1 MTLTER
7 FRNLFRPAGKQQP
20 NIPVTVVAEPAPTG
34 NTVRPVPVPLP
45 FSDKQETIHVPADVP
60 VVADTVP
67 AWLEDEDLLRDE
79 AVLFGLSEARADE
92 KVALIKH
99 YFAHRTADLERT
111 AERYNEQ
118 IGELNLFIEQKE
130 NLIGELEH
138 KHSGL
143 ENRQPAEHHLPRTL
157 AGLAISVVMCTGNY
171 FLIADTLLPAFPRNS
186 ALISIGVFLAG
197 MFNLFSR
204 TSFLHETSA
213 PVTPRRLL
221 EEVGLPLAASFFVLV
236 QALQTQ
242 PVLNAVALFVF
253 IFFLFLLAGKLL
265 LGTLTVLHR
274 DLRTHA
280 TNQLLDTDKRTKL
293 AGWESE
299 IQQLKREIDDI
310 RAQKWQI
317 LPNLNR
323 AEASLD
329 RLNARRDMLVSLF
342 ISEFNLA
349 RQLRS
354 RLTEK
359 QQKEILDGQ

>member
-1 MTLTER
+1 MPQSV
-7 FRNLFRPAGKQQP
+7 PAQEIVSG
-20 NIPVTVVAEPAPTG
+20 VEPA
-34 NTVRPVPVPLP
+34 
-45 FSDKQETIHVPADVP
+45 
-60 VVADTVP
+60 P

-79 AVLFGLSEARADE
+79 AVLFGLSEARAEE

-99 YFAHRTADLERT
+99 YFSHRSADLERT
-111 AERYNEQ
+111 VERFNEQ
-118 IGELNLFIEQKE
+118 IGELNMFIEQKE
-130 NLIGELEH
+130 NRIGELEH
-138 KHSGL
+138 KHKEL
-143 ENRQPAEHHLPRTL
+143 DTRQAAEHHLPRTL
-157 AGLAISVVMCTGNY
+157 IGLGLSVVMCVGNY

-204 TSFLHETSA
+204 TSLFHEDKAPASA
-213 PVTPRRLL
+213 RRLL

-242 PVLNAVALFVF
+242 PILNSLALFIF

-274 DLRTHA
+274 DLRTYGA
-280 TNQLLDTDKRTKL
+280 NRAIQVAKQTKL
-293 AGWESE
+293 GGWEAD

-317 LPNLNR
+317 VPVLNR
-323 AEASLD
+323 AEAELD

-354 RLTEK
+354 RLTDK
-359 QQKEILDGQ
+359 QQKEILNG

>member
-1 MTLTER
+1 
-7 FRNLFRPAGKQQP
+7 
-20 NIPVTVVAEPAPTG
+20 
-34 NTVRPVPVPLP
+34 
-45 FSDKQETIHVPADVP
+45 
-60 VVADTVP
+60 
-67 AWLEDEDLLRDE
+67 
-79 AVLFGLSEARADE
+79 
-92 KVALIKH
+92 
-99 YFAHRTADLERT
+99 
-111 AERYNEQ
+111 
-118 IGELNLFIEQKE
+118 
-130 NLIGELEH
+130 
-138 KHSGL
+138 
-143 ENRQPAEHHLPRTL
+143 
-157 AGLAISVVMCTGNY
+157 MCTGNY